1 VTTIGYGGFLVGPP
15 LIGLLAEQ
23 VGLGRALLVLL
34 VLAAGIAVLA
44 PAVRSRRPQAA
55 QAPAAP

>member
-1 VTTIGYGGFLVGPP
+1 VTSDDR
-15 LIGLLAEQ
+15 

-34 VLAAGIAVLA
+34 VLAAGIAALA

-55 QAPAAP
+55 VPQP

>member
-1 VTTIGYGGFLVGPP
+1 MTTIGYGGFLVGPP

-34 VLAAGIAVLA
+34 VLAGGIAALA
-44 PAVRSRRPQAA
+44 PAVRSRRVRP
-55 QAPAAP
+55 APVP